1 MDMDTQRVKTGAE
14 LVEFIKNEQ
23 VMRNVFACDVT
34 VKADGKSTV
43 KKAAYD
49 GIGLVVENES
59 LDPDQFV
66 SASSVFVAAVL
77 D

>member
-1 MDMDTQRVKTGAE
+1 MHTQRVKTGAE

-23 VMRNVFACDVT
+23 VMRNTFACDVT
-34 VKADGKSTV
+34 VTADGKSTV
-43 KKAAYD
+43 KKVAFD

-66 SASSVFVAAVL
+66 FTNSVFVAAVL

>member
-1 MDMDTQRVKTGAE
+1 MNTQRVKTGAE

-23 VMRNVFACDVT
+23 VMRNTFACDVT
-34 VKADGKSTV
+34 VKTDGKSTV
-43 KKAAYD
+43 KQVAFD

-66 SASSVFVAAVL
+66 SAHSVFVAAVL

>member
-1 MDMDTQRVKTGAE
+1 MNTQRVKSGAE

-23 VMRNVFACDVT
+23 VMRNTFACDVM
-34 VKADGKSTV
+34 VQADGTSTV
-43 KKAAYD
+43 KKIAYD

-66 SASSVFVAAVL
+66 SANSVFVAAVL

>member
-1 MDMDTQRVKTGAE
+1 MNTQRVKTGAE

-23 VMRNVFACDVT
+23 VMRNTFACDVT
-34 VKADGKSTV
+34 VNADGKSMV
-43 KKAAYD
+43 KKVAFD

-59 LDPDQFV
+59 VDPDQFV
-66 SASSVFVAAVL
+66 STNSVFVAAVL

>member
-1 MDMDTQRVKTGAE
+1 MNTQRVKTGAE

-23 VMRNVFACDVT
+23 VMRNTFACDVT
-34 VKADGKSTV
+34 VNADGKSMV
-43 KKAAYD
+43 KKVAFD

-66 SASSVFVAAVL
+66 STNSVFVAAVL

>member
-1 MDMDTQRVKTGAE
+1 MNTQRVKTGAE

-23 VMRNVFACDVT
+23 VMRNTFACDVT

-43 KKAAYD
+43 KKVAFD
-49 GIGLVVENES
+49 GIGLVVESEF

-66 SASSVFVAAVL
+66 TANSVFVAAVL

>member
-1 MDMDTQRVKTGAE
+1 MDMNTQRVKTGAE

-23 VMRNVFACDVT
+23 VMRNTFACDVT
-34 VKADGKSTV
+34 VNADGKSMV
-43 KKAAYD
+43 KKVAFD

-59 LDPDQFV
+59 VDPDQFV
-66 SASSVFVAAVL
+66 STNSVFVAAVL